1 METILNTGINFDN
14 WEHVLYDALSDA
26 ASAEQEEI
34 VELLLRHGANVNLFD
49 DCIEP
54 PIISAVYTG
63 NFNITKMLLQHG
75 ADVECTNIDGFTP
88 LLAAV
93 EMEDAEMIDILL
105 RYGEYPYIPINCY
118 LCYIF
123 YAMSE
128 LCFKVRICLENLQV
142 LRFHLCVLLAS

>member
-34 VELLLRHGANVNLFD
+34 VELLLRHGANVNFYD
-49 DCIEP
+49 DRIEP
-54 PIISAVYTG
+54 PIIAAVYTG

-75 ADVECTNIDGFTP
+75 ADVECTNIVGFTP

-105 RYGEYPYIPINCY
+105 RYGEYPYISINCY
-118 LCYIF
+118 LCYI

-128 LCFKVRICLENLQV
+128 LCFKVRICLKNLQV